1 MGSSVAVYDERT
13 VAREPVALHV
23 PGAPV
28 VLFNIWD
35 VGSALENYFNYTTG
49 LLMPLTLAGDA
60 GGPLVYGGA
69 HWEADG
75 ISDDWDESGVLVA
88 NRIKAGRP
96 SGVYYLEHMHY
107 CLAWRYRKI
116 VTQFKVNGVV
126 INSWT
131 QRLFRVNT
139 GWGGRDEKK
148 DRVWNAYDI
157 DGCYLLNLQQKR
169 TLP

>member
-1 MGSSVAVYDERT
+1 M
-13 VAREPVALHV
+13 
-23 PGAPV
+23 
-28 VLFNIWD
+28 
-35 VGSALENYFNYTTG
+35 
-49 LLMPLTLAGDA
+49 
-60 GGPLVYGGA
+60 
-69 HWEADG
+69 
-75 ISDDWDESGVLVA
+75 
-88 NRIKAGRP
+88 
-96 SGVYYLEHMHY
+96 
-107 CLAWRYRKI
+107 
-116 VTQFKVNGVV
+116 V